1 MFPDGSEYLDAP
13 VRNWDLMGDLA
24 VIGPLDSD
32 ISPLPLLDGEDLI
45 IGSDLFL
52 IGYPGEAEEF
62 PQPTISKGLLSRLR
76 QWDAIEITYF
86 QTDAA
91 VAGGQSGGVLVSEKG
106 KAIGITGLLFTEA
119 QFGLVAS
126 SADILP
132 RIDAL
137 IAGQDVAGIGDRKLP
152 MRGGQ
157 LEHNISLEHDWD
169 SRVYVVNEPIGT
181 DVSIRV
187 EGDGDVGF
195 TLFDVYAIPLLDVNE
210 GTFGVEFGT
219 ARTEFSAPYLVWVW
233 KNGDKPADFIVSSNR
248 NLALLG
254 DQDDGRRISLG
265 QTLGA
270 ALDQPADL
278 DYFLLDLAEGD
289 TVEITVDSLL
299 INPFL
304 AVRYIGATD
313 LQVIIDDDS
322 GGGVFGLNSKI
333 TYRAPHTGTYFIG
346 VLDAEQAS
354 VGGYLLTVAEASA
367 GAIAVSPPASAPT
380 VDSPFGAMAIF
391 EHQVYPMSIQYPA
404 DWQEI
409 TPNEADSQFSGGQS
423 EEFAVAIDATSEG
436 QVVPTLGEWVDD
448 TLSLL
453 SGIFSDIE
461 ISSRRQSTTAQ
472 GVPVE
477 IVEYTLLGGLVG
489 ASQLFSIYEQ
499 LSITVSYTADKA
511 RHEELKDLIDYSF
524 NTP

>member
-1 MFPDGSEYLDAP
+1 MSASEIFTKISPAIAFIETSVSTGSGVLIQGGHVVTNAHVVWPFQSVRVVFPDGSEYLDAP

-137 IAGQDVAGIGDRKLP
+137 IAGQDVADIGDRKLP

-157 LEHNISLEHDWD
+157 LEHDWD

-187 EGDGDVGF
+187 ERDGDVGF

-278 DYFLLDLAEGD
+278 YHLM
-289 TVEITVDSLL
+289 I
-299 INPFL
+299 P
-304 AVRYIGATD
+304 R
-313 LQVIIDDDS
+313 
-322 GGGVFGLNSKI
+322 
-333 TYRAPHTGTYFIG
+333 P
-346 VLDAEQAS
+346 
-354 VGGYLLTVAEASA
+354 
-367 GAIAVSPPASAPT
+367 VSS
-380 VDSPFGAMAIF
+380 
-391 EHQVYPMSIQYPA
+391 
-404 DWQEI
+404 
-409 TPNEADSQFSGGQS
+409 
-423 EEFAVAIDATSEG
+423 
-436 QVVPTLGEWVDD
+436 
-448 TLSLL
+448 
-453 SGIFSDIE
+453 
-461 ISSRRQSTTAQ
+461 
-472 GVPVE
+472 
-477 IVEYTLLGGLVG
+477 
-489 ASQLFSIYEQ
+489 
-499 LSITVSYTADKA
+499 
-511 RHEELKDLIDYSF
+511 
-524 NTP
+524 

>member
-1 MFPDGSEYLDAP
+1 MSASEIFTKISPAIAFIETSVSTGSGVLIQGGHVVTNAHVVWPFQSVRVVFPDGSEYLDAP

-299 INPFL
+299 IDPFL

-322 GGGVFGLNSKI
+322 GGGFSDLIPRSLIV
-333 TYRAPHTGTYFIG
+333 R
-346 VLDAEQAS
+346 
-354 VGGYLLTVAEASA
+354 
-367 GAIAVSPPASAPT
+367 PT
-380 VDSPFGAMAIF
+380 L
-391 EHQVYPMSIQYPA
+391 
-404 DWQEI
+404 
-409 TPNEADSQFSGGQS
+409 
-423 EEFAVAIDATSEG
+423 
-436 QVVPTLGEWVDD
+436 VPTLLEFWMPSKRAWVA
-448 TLSLL
+448 TSLRWPRRRRERSPSRHQRQRPLWIAHLGLWRYSNTKYIPCPSSIRRTGKRSLRMRQIRNSQEVNPKNLPSLL
-453 SGIFSDIE
+453 
-461 ISSRRQSTTAQ
+461 T
-472 GVPVE
+472 
-477 IVEYTLLGGLVG
+477 
-489 ASQLFSIYEQ
+489 QLP
-499 LSITVSYTADKA
+499 KA
-511 RHEELKDLIDYSF
+511 RSCPL
-524 NTP
+524 